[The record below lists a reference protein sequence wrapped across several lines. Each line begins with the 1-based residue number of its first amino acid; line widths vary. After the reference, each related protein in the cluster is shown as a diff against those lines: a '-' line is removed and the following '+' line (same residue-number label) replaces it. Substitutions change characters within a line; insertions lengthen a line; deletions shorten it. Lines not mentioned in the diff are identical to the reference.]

1 MKTPMNYQ
9 LEILEKSI
17 GYRGFFRL
25 EKYRLRH
32 ELFAG
37 GWSAEISRE
46 CLERGHAVAVL
57 LYDPDTD
64 QIVLL
69 EQFRI
74 GALDF
79 PGGPWLLEIVA
90 GIIDHPGETTE
101 EVAQRETAE
110 EAGCELLDVLPICHY
125 LVSPGGTSESI
136 TLYCGRVD
144 VSTIS
149 SEVYGVAS
157 EHEDIRLQ
165 VVSRSEALALLH
177 SGRIN
182 SAAPI
187 IALQWLELN
196 RLQLL
201 ERWGIASA

>member
-1 MKTPMNYQ
+1 MNHRF
-9 LEILEKSI
+9 EILDQSV
-17 GYRGFFRL
+17 GYSGFFRM

-37 GWSAEISRE
+37 GWSADISRE

-57 LYDPDTD
+57 LYDPDSD
-64 QIVLL
+64 QVVLL

-74 GALDF
+74 GALEF

-90 GIIDHPGETTE
+90 GIMDDPDETTE
-101 EVAQRETAE
+101 DVARRETEE
-110 EAGCELLDVLPICHY
+110 EAGCEFLDLIPVCRY

-136 TLYCGRVD
+136 TLFCGRVD
-144 VSTIS
+144 ASTIKDQ
-149 SEVYGVAS
+149 VRGIAT
-157 EHEDIRLQ
+157 EHEDIRLH
-165 VVSRSEALALLH
+165 VVSRTEALALLA

-196 RLQLL
+196 RAMLL
-201 ERWGIASA
+201 ERWRSLPA

>member
-1 MKTPMNYQ
+1 MNYQ
-9 LEILEKSI
+9 FEILDQSS

-37 GWSAEISRE
+37 GWSAEMVRE

-57 LYDPDTD
+57 LYDPERD
-64 QIVLL
+64 QLVLL
-69 EQFRI
+69 EQFRV
-74 GALDF
+74 GALEF
-79 PGGPWLLEIVA
+79 SGGPWLLEIVA

-101 EVAQRETAE
+101 EVARRETVE
-110 EAGCELLDVLPICHY
+110 EAGCEVLDLTPICQY
-125 LVSPGGTSESI
+125 LVSPGGASESI
-136 TLYCGRVD
+136 TLFCGRVD
-144 VSTIS
+144 ASTVMPGIR
-149 SEVYGVAS
+149 GVAA
-157 EHEDIRLQ
+157 EHEDIRVH
-165 VVSRSEALALLH
+165 VVSRTAALELLD

-196 RLQLL
+196 RLKLL
-201 ERWGIASA
+201 ERWGVALA

>member
-1 MKTPMNYQ
+1 MNYQ
-9 LEILEKSI
+9 FEILDQSS

-37 GWSAEISRE
+37 GWSAEMVRE

-57 LYDPDTD
+57 LYDPERD
-64 QIVLL
+64 QLVLL
-69 EQFRI
+69 EQFRV
-74 GALDF
+74 GALEF
-79 PGGPWLLEIVA
+79 SGGPWLLEIVA

-101 EVAQRETAE
+101 EVARRETVE
-110 EAGCELLDVLPICHY
+110 EAGCELLDLMPIRQY

-136 TLYCGRVD
+136 TLFCGRVD
-144 VSTIS
+144 ASTVIPGIR
-149 SEVYGVAS
+149 GVAA
-157 EHEDIRLQ
+157 EHEDIRVH
-165 VVSRSEALALLH
+165 VVSRAAALELLD

-196 RLQLL
+196 RLKLL
-201 ERWGIASA
+201 ERWGVALA